1 MLCPKLPERQSQK
14 NKLKKYKINSKY
26 MPEIKSI
33 KDRVMTALERVRPYL
48 QSDGGDIDLIDV
60 TDDMTVKV
68 KLTGACQGCPY
79 SMQTLKAGVEQAI
92 MKEVPEIKRVI
103 SS

>member
-1 MLCPKLPERQSQK
+1 MDIKNIRERVVK
-14 NKLKKYKINSKY
+14 
-26 MPEIKSI
+26 
-33 KDRVMTALERVRPYL
+33 ALDRVRPYL

-60 TDDMTVKV
+60 TEDMTVKV
-68 KLTGACQGCPY
+68 RLKGACHGCPY

-92 MKEVPEIKRVI
+92 MKEVPEIRKVV